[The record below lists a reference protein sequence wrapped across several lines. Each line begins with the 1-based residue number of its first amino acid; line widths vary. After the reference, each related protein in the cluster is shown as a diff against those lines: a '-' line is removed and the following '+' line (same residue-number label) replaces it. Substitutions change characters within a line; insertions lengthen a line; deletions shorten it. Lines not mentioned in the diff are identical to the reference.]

1 MREGGKTG
9 KRPHFEKSAKK
20 FDRRNFTFLISQ
32 LAEKFLLWRPRPK
45 TFWAQKAP
53 FLSHESIYWCSC
65 KNLIAQRG
73 LKLNSLRP

>member
-32 LAEKFLLWRPRPK
+32 LAEIFLL
-45 TFWAQKAP
+45 
-53 FLSHESIYWCSC
+53 
-65 KNLIAQRG
+65 
-73 LKLNSLRP
+73 